1 MHYFRIKL
9 VLSMNQPY
17 ECIKVPIVTYRCYCN
32 KHILVQKNLKNI
44 KLSPICQYQLF
55 MLYNI

>member
-17 ECIKVPIVTYRCYCN
+17 ECIKVPIVTYRWYCN
-32 KHILVQKNLKNI
+32 KHILVQKNRK
-44 KLSPICQYQLF
+44 QH
-55 MLYNI
+55 